1 MSDTNNSYQLVNSE
15 TNLNSDSTLNI
26 KEEQNN
32 DSINLE
38 TLNTN
43 NDNPINND
51 NNIIIN
57 TNNNNNNENNNNEN
71 IINTNN
77 NNNNNNNN
85 IISNNDSNNN
95 NNNNNNETFPQ
106 FPQQNLVQPE
116 SISYLSEIT
125 RGNFMPSVLL
135 LEQNKIAINTPIN
148 QFTGETLLHM
158 ACNFSYYNVVRC
170 FIENFKADYNLKN
183 KMGLTAF
190 HCVVMNKSKDM
201 MLLTYFIN
209 LENIMIDEE
218 DINGLT
224 PLFYSVINNF
234 NLAFLYLV
242 AKNVNVKKLD
252 NMGNNLLYYALI
264 SENFFV
270 TKFLLKHFPQDF
282 NLNHSYLNHTIFL
295 SDVLIKSKNNNL
307 AKFLIKKYSDDIK
320 IDSISSCKKNKKE
333 FVIYNKFIYE
343 IFNTFYFYK
352 NNNFLEF
359 FQSLYT
365 NLFKFSFGENNDNL
379 NSNFVDSNNN
389 NKIIYKNKIENF
401 YLFFYLIINNN
412 RKKFSYFSIS
422 LIYLLFLFNF
432 FFYSS
437 FYSSIFYLIVF
448 SLSVLLI
455 KKAFKNYLIDF
466 NSNYKKFNVDDR
478 SNNVFKI
485 FNETTK
491 TNDILM
497 LPADENLVCEFCLNL
512 KTLNKIHCMKC
523 DNCIENYFLHSN
535 LLNICIH
542 KKNVRF
548 YLLILIIILLNFLK
562 IIYNTKSY
570 LIYFVFIFIFW
581 KLLGK
586 IISILINIGCNT
598 TYFVSYH
605 LHNYYSECDLLLRE
619 ESKYVP
625 VPKMDLIKL
634 KDFFN
639 NLKNCLLFNE

>member
-1 MSDTNNSYQLVNSE
+1 MSDTNNYQPINSE

-26 KEEQNN
+26 KEDSNPDSNN
-32 DSINLE
+32 TETNTDNDNSIN
-38 TLNTN
+38 N
-43 NDNPINND
+43 NN

-57 TNNNNNNENNNNEN
+57 PNNTENEN
-71 IINTNN
+71 IINTNTNN
-77 NNNNNNNN
+77 NNNNN
-85 IISNNDSNNN
+85 
-95 NNNNNNETFPQ
+95 Q
-106 FPQQNLVQPE
+106 FPQQNLVHPE
-116 SISYLSEIT
+116 SISYISEIT

-135 LEQNKIAINTPIN
+135 LEQNKININSAIN

-170 FIENFKADYNLKN
+170 FIENFKADYNIKN
-183 KMGLTAF
+183 KMGLTPF

-209 LENIMIDEE
+209 QEHILFDEE

-242 AKNVNVKKLD
+242 AKNADVKKVD
-252 NMGNNLLYYALI
+252 HMGNNLMYYALI

-307 AKFLIKKYSDDIK
+307 AKFLIKKYSNEIK
-320 IDSISSCKKNKKE
+320 CDSVASCRKNIKE

-352 NNNFLEF
+352 NNNFREF
-359 FQSLYT
+359 FQSLFT
-365 NLFKFSFGENNDNL
+365 NLCKFSFDENDL
-379 NSNFVDSNNN
+379 NSNFVDSNND
-389 NKIIYKNKIENF
+389 KIIYKNKTENF
-401 YLFFYLIINNN
+401 YLFFDLMINNN
-412 RKKFSYFSIS
+412 RKKFSFFSIT

-432 FFYSS
+432 FVYSS
-437 FYSSIFYLIVF
+437 FYSTIFYAIIF
-448 SLSVLLI
+448 SLSVLLM
-455 KKAFKNYLIDF
+455 KKAFKNFLIDF
-466 NSNYKKFNVDDR
+466 NSNYKKFSVDDR

-485 FNETTK
+485 FNETK
-491 TNDILM
+491 NTNDILM

-548 YLLILIIILLNFLK
+548 YLVILIIILLNFLK
-562 IIYNTKSY
+562 IINNTNSY
-570 LIYFVFIFIFW
+570 LIYFVFIYIFW

-586 IISILINIGCNT
+586 ILSILINIGCNT

-625 VPKMDLIKL
+625 VPKMDLIKW